1 MLVVMR
7 FEDLPRD
14 WAQRPVTHPDVFE
27 GVADLIA
34 TERSRSDGATYV
46 LLCHPNGRLLQPVR
60 LPEGT
65 EAPDVLRRFLTELA
79 RHEVH
84 DVAVVLARPGPA
96 EPTPRDREQRDAFEG
111 ACRDTGVRL
120 HAVAV
125 AGRDDVRTLAP
136 DTGCAAA

>member
-1 MLVVMR
+1 MLVPMR

-14 WAQRPVTHPDVFE
+14 WAQRPVTDPDVFE

-34 TERSRSDGATYV
+34 TERSRSDGAAYV

-65 EAPDVLRRFLTELA
+65 EAPEVLLRFLTELT

-84 DVAVVLARPGPA
+84 DVALVLARPGDPDA
-96 EPTPRDREQRDAFEG
+96 TPGDRRRRDAFEA
-111 ACRDTGVRL
+111 ACRDAGVRL

-125 AGRDDVRTLAP
+125 AGRDDVRAIP
-136 DTGCAAA
+136 PESGCAAA